1 MSKEHTAE
9 EWRTIQYLR
18 KKLDWYVHEASDME
32 YNEAEVHTMLEL
44 VKLMDP
50 PDFAKDEFTSEKA
63 AERFWNTLE
72 LRRQIH
78 EEMERMKK
86 QGLKIV
92 EYPRKE
98 DANMENTSMGDTE
111 ETVSEKVSQKLFA
124 HKKISGTVIAAAL
137 VIVMSL
143 SVTAGVY
150 AERMGYFYKTT
161 DNGKVIDVI
170 TTVDQMEEN
179 IYNRYLGF
187 EEVPIQYTRFIWI
200 PEVPDGMELEYIDIH
215 DDIHDGINAITVNTR
230 YQSNSSEEYIYFIRE
245 EFSNTNTYNSQI
257 SDEYTQVYCE
267 QIRGIEVQYMI
278 KENDDYPE
286 YAAIFYYRN
295 GFYLITGNLDYLRIK
310 NIADNYIEKLDLS
323 D

>member
-150 AERMGYFYKTT
+150 AERMGYFYKIT
-161 DNGKVIDVI
+161 DNGKVIDVV
-170 TTVDQMEEN
+170 TTVGQVKMEP
-179 IYNRYLGF
+179 IYNKYSGF
-187 EEVPIQYTRFIWI
+187 EEVPIQYTRYIWI
-200 PEVPDGMELEYIDIH
+200 PEVPDGMELKYIEIF
-215 DDIHDGINAITVNTR
+215 DDVDVITADTR
-230 YQSNSSEEYIYFIRE
+230 YQDTDSEEYILFRKK
-245 EFSNTNTYNSQI
+245 EFSSANTYNSQSI
-257 SDEYTQVYCE
+257 EEYEELERKQVGGTE
-267 QIRGIEVQYMI
+267 IRYMI
-278 KENDDYPE
+278 KENDDYSE
-286 YAAIFYYRN
+286 YAITFYYQN
-295 GFYLITGNLDYLRIK
+295 EFYLIISNLDYLLVK
-310 NIADNYIEKLDLS
+310 NIADNYIENLGLIH
-323 D
+323 